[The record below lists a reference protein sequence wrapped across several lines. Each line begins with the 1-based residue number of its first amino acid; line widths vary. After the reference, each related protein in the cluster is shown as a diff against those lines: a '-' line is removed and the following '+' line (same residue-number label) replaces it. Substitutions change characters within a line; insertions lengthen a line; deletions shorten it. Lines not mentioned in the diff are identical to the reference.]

1 MKSFLPKDS
10 GANRAWFVVDAADK
24 PLGRLAVK
32 VAAVLR
38 GKNKVTFS
46 PQVDNGDFVVVL
58 NAGRVKLTGKKLD
71 QKIYDFYSGY
81 RGGRT
86 EIKASVMRERHG
98 DRMIKLAVKGM
109 LPKNTLSRTLI
120 TRLKVYQGDKHP
132 HAAQNPQAIEVA

>member
-10 GANRAWFVVDAADK
+10 GADRAWFVIDAADK

-32 VAAVLR
+32 VATVLR

-58 NAGRVKLTGKKLD
+58 NAGRVKLTGKKMD
-71 QKIYDFYSGY
+71 QKIYDFYSGW

-86 EIKASVMRERHG
+86 EIKAGVMRERHG

-132 HAAQNPQAIEVA
+132 HAAQSPQAIEMA